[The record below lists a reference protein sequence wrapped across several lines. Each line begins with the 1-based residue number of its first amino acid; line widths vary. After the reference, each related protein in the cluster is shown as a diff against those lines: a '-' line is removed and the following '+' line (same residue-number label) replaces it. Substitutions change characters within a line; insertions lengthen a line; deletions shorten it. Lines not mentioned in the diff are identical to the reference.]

1 MKTFFPTTMITV
13 LLLFILGFTQE
24 QTDQLTQQQNDQ
36 IKNEVKAVMDS
47 VIARANRKDM
57 NGFLEYYSP
66 ELACVYD
73 SSIFDYDTYKMIWLG
88 FPTYMSSWKWIPVR
102 FECIVLTKDFVV
114 STWIGKCEFYGK
126 SGEKT
131 TVNPRDYTN
140 VFKRVNGQW
149 KIIYEH
155 SSSGIPVTEKAENK

>member
-1 MKTFFPTTMITV
+1 MKPIIFIAT
-13 LLLFILGFTQE
+13 LLLFILGCTSQQNE
-24 QTDQLTQQQNDQ
+24 QLTLQQKDQ

-47 VIARANRKDM
+47 SIANANRQDM

-66 ELACVYD
+66 ELTCVYD
-73 SSIFDYDTYKMIWLG
+73 SSIFDYETYKKIWLG
-88 FPTYMSSWKWIPVR
+88 FPTYMTSWKWIPVR

-140 VFKRVNGQW
+140 VFKRANGQW

-155 SSSGIPVTEKAENK
+155 SSSGVPVTEKVDKK

>member
-1 MKTFFPTTMITV
+1 MKTNIIIIT
-13 LLLFILGFTQE
+13 LLLCIFGCTS
-24 QTDQLTQQQNDQ
+24 QQNDQ
-36 IKNEVKAVMDS
+36 FTQQQKDQIKLEVKAVMDS
-47 VIARANRKDM
+47 SIANANRQDM
-57 NGFLEYYSP
+57 NGFIEFYSP
-66 ELACVYD
+66 ELTCVYD
-73 SSIFDYDTYKMIWLG
+73 SSIFDYETYKKIWFD
-88 FPTYMSSWKWIPVR
+88 FPTYMTSWKWIPFR
-102 FECIVLTKDFVV
+102 FECIVLTKDFAV

-155 SSSGIPVTEKAENK
+155 SSSGTAVTENAEKK

>member
-1 MKTFFPTTMITV
+1 MKTICLTLLTV
-13 LLLFILGFTQE
+13 LILLFFTNRIQA
-24 QTDQLTQQQNDQ
+24 QNDQLTQQQKDQ

-47 VIARANRKDM
+47 SIARANRKDM

-66 ELACVYD
+66 ELTCVYD
-73 SSIFDYDTYKMIWLG
+73 SSIFDYETYKNIWFG
-88 FPTYMSSWKWIPVR
+88 FPTYMSSWQWIPVR
-102 FECIVLTKDFVV
+102 FECIVLTNDFVV

-155 SSSGIPVTEKAENK
+155 SSSGIPVTEKADKK

>member
-1 MKTFFPTTMITV
+1 MKATIFIVT
-13 LLLFILGFTQE
+13 LLLCILGCTPQ
-24 QTDQLTQQQNDQ
+24 QNDQLTQQQKDQ

-47 VIARANRKDM
+47 SIAKANRQDM
-57 NGFLEYYSP
+57 NGFIEFYSP
-66 ELACVYD
+66 ELTCVYD
-73 SSIFDYDTYKMIWLG
+73 SSIFDYETYKKIWFD
-88 FPTYMSSWKWIPVR
+88 FPTYMTSWKWIPVR

-131 TVNPRDYTN
+131 TVNSRDYTN
-140 VFKRVNGQW
+140 VFKRVNSQW

-155 SSSGIPVTEKAENK
+155 SSSGTSVTEKAEKK